1 MKQFLKTILLLTC
14 ILLVLN
20 VVLDILF
27 TKALN
32 RSQGIVYREWNNIIH
47 NTVDAD
53 LLVVGSSRAWVQ
65 YDPYIMDSV
74 LSVNSYNLGLDASH
88 IQRQIVKYE
97 VYRHYQKKKPSIL
110 IINFDY
116 WGDWE
121 INYWQ
126 REQFFPYLVYPYIR
140 KAITRR
146 EPFSKAELYLPMY
159 RYYKQG
165 IASLTKCTATENK
178 KVKGSWY
185 KGYLANELMWDGS
198 RLAEIDTIR
207 FSSLPDVVD
216 EFDEFL
222 AGLQKDGIKVI
233 FVSSPIYIGAT
244 ERLVNP
250 DDFYAF
256 RDSLSTK
263 YNIPVLDYIYDD
275 ICYDTTYFYNATHL
289 NKTGAQKFTMELAHC
304 IDSLGLCSVQP

>member
-1 MKQFLKTILLLTC
+1 MKRFFKTILLLCC

-20 VVLDILF
+20 VVMDILF

-32 RSQGIVYREWNNIIH
+32 RSKGIVYREWNNIIH
-47 NTVDAD
+47 DTIDAD

-65 YDPYIMDSV
+65 YNTYIMDSV

-88 IQRQIVKYE
+88 IQRQIVKYK
-97 VYRHYQKKKPSIL
+97 VYRHYQTKKPSFL

-126 REQFFPYLVYPYIR
+126 REQFFPYLAYPFIR
-140 KAITRR
+140 KAITSR
-146 EPFSKAELYLPMY
+146 EHFSKAELYLPMY

-165 IASLTKCTATENK
+165 IVSLTKCTAVENQ

-185 KGYLANELMWDGS
+185 KGFLANELFWDGT
-198 RLAEIDTIR
+198 RLAYIDKIE
-207 FSSLPDVVD
+207 FLPLPDVVD
-216 EFDEFL
+216 DFDVFL
-222 AGLQKDGIKVI
+222 SDLQKDDIRVI

-244 ERLVNP
+244 EKLVNL

-256 RDSLSTK
+256 RDSFAKK
-263 YNIPVLDYIYDD
+263 YDIPVLDYIHDD
-275 ICYDTTYFYNATHL
+275 ICYDTAYFYNATHL
-289 NKTGAQKFTMELAHC
+289 NKAGAEKFTMELSRC
-304 IDSLGLCSVQP
+304 IDSLGLYNL

>member
-1 MKQFLKTILLLTC
+1 MKRFLKTILLLFC
-14 ILLVLN
+14 ILLLLN
-20 VVLDILF
+20 VALDILF

-47 NTVDAD
+47 DTIDAD

-65 YDPYIMDSV
+65 YDPCIMDSV

-97 VYRHYQKKKPSIL
+97 VYRHYQKKKPSFL
-110 IINFDY
+110 IFNIDY

-121 INYWQ
+121 KNYWH
-126 REQFFPYLVYPYIR
+126 REQFFPYLVYPFIR

-146 EPFSKAELYLPMY
+146 ESFSKAEMYLPMY

-165 IASLTKCTATENK
+165 IASLKDCTALENK

-185 KGYLANELMWDGS
+185 KGFLANELSWDGT
-198 RLAEIDTIR
+198 RLEEIEKIE
-207 FSSLPDVVD
+207 FSPLPDVVD
-216 EFDEFL
+216 DFDVFL
-222 AGLQKDGIKVI
+222 ADLQKDDIKVI
-233 FVSSPIYIGAT
+233 FVSAPIYIGAT
-244 ERLVNP
+244 EKLVNP

-256 RDSLSTK
+256 RDSFANK
-263 YNIPVLDYIYDD
+263 YDIPVLDFICDD
-275 ICYDTTYFYNATHL
+275 ICCDTTYFYNATHL
-289 NKTGAQKFTMELAHC
+289 NKAGAEKFTMELSRC
-304 IDSLGLCSVQP
+304 IDSLSLLK